1 MNKSKTNAR
10 RALVDPIANL
20 AALVELGDRLE
31 AAARAA
37 KLARAKSARAKSAR

>member
-37 KLARAKSARAKSAR
+37 KAAKSARAKSAR